1 MFLFMILSNI
11 FLLEH
16 FRVTVAKPL
25 KHLYQPL
32 ILGTQESERKTS
44 HFFYFSKNLRK
55 GGGSSLFY
63 KP

>member
-1 MFLFMILSNI
+1 MLLFMILSNI

-44 HFFYFSKNLRK
+44 HFC
-55 GGGSSLFY
+55 
-63 KP
+63 